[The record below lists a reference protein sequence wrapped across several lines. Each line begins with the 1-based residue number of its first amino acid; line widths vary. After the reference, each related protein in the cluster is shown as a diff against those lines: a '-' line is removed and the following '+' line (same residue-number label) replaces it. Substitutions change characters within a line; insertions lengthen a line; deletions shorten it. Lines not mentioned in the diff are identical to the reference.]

1 MSNVMQPIIFHLDM
15 NSYFASV
22 HQQDHPET
30 RGKPVG
36 VCEHLGGII
45 IAASVD
51 AKRWGIKTGT
61 PVWEAR
67 KLYPKIILTPTQPER
82 YRYFT
87 RRFLKL
93 MGDYTDK
100 VEPYSIDE
108 AFIDGTRAC
117 NVRKSSELRVGS
129 SEWGYV
135 DPFEEAVRVALEI
148 KRRMKIEVGDYLTCS
163 IGIAENKLLA
173 KIGSDLK
180 KPDGIV
186 VIKNDE
192 CRMMNDE
199 LGDKDRR
206 ILVLTRDNL
215 YHCLK
220 LIDIPGIG
228 RRQEKNLQALG
239 IRTLAELRDY
249 PRSHL
254 IARFGRIGGYHLY
267 NMGQLK
273 ASWKAPVHRDR
284 EIKSIGHMYTLPKEY
299 RQPEFFLP
307 VLYKLCEMV
316 GRRLRKKELMGDTI
330 HFYAH
335 DKDYEGFGESAR
347 LKYFIQD
354 GREIFL
360 EATRIAGVG
369 DGFKPSPTEVK
380 LIGITIAGLRPFVNQ
395 LSIFGDAERQRRV
408 TSALDKINNKYGEFT
423 VCRVPIL
430 AAKDVFQDSVGFG
443 RIKEL

>member
-1 MSNVMQPIIFHLDM
+1 MQPIIFHLDM

-108 AFIDGTRAC
+108 AFMDGTRAC

-148 KRRMKIEVGDYLTCS
+148 KRRMKIEVG
-163 IGIAENKLLA
+163 
-173 KIGSDLK
+173 
-180 KPDGIV
+180 
-186 VIKNDE
+186 
-192 CRMMNDE
+192 
-199 LGDKDRR
+199 
-206 ILVLTRDNL
+206 
-215 YHCLK
+215 
-220 LIDIPGIG
+220 
-228 RRQEKNLQALG
+228 
-239 IRTLAELRDY
+239 
-249 PRSHL
+249 
-254 IARFGRIGGYHLY
+254 
-267 NMGQLK
+267 
-273 ASWKAPVHRDR
+273 
-284 EIKSIGHMYTLPKEY
+284 
-299 RQPEFFLP
+299 
-307 VLYKLCEMV
+307 
-316 GRRLRKKELMGDTI
+316 
-330 HFYAH
+330 
-335 DKDYEGFGESAR
+335 
-347 LKYFIQD
+347 
-354 GREIFL
+354 
-360 EATRIAGVG
+360 EA
-369 DGFKPSPTEVK
+369 
-380 LIGITIAGLRPFVNQ
+380 
-395 LSIFGDAERQRRV
+395 
-408 TSALDKINNKYGEFT
+408 
-423 VCRVPIL
+423 
-430 AAKDVFQDSVGFG
+430 
-443 RIKEL
+443 